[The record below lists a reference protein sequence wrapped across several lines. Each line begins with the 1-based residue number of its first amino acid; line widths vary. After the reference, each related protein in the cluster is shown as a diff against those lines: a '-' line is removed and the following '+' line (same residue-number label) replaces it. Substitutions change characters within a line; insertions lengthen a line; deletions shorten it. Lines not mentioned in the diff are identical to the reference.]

1 MVNSVSTAKIV
12 RKRTKKFHRHQAD
25 RFMRVDASWRK
36 PIGKFHGKVRHFC
49 SPWNAD
55 LYRIIIY
62 MCFIGIDSR
71 VRRRFKGQYLMPSI
85 GYGTK
90 ASDRHRCSVRRLVL
104 LRNTVLYVLLLTL
117 YRNTVF
123 QIRSKLE
130 IILGPKKL
138 QKICCQQC
146 CWIGSSYDEQSRFL
160 CWNRP
165 RSFCQEE
172 KDYCWTCW
180 TTRYP
185 RH

>member
-1 MVNSVSTAKIV
+1 MLESEPRNSTDIKLIDLCALMHHGENQSVSFTEKSGIFVAPEMPTFSKSL
-12 RKRTKKFHRHQAD
+12 F
-25 RFMRVDASWRK
+25 
-36 PIGKFHGKVRHFC
+36 
-49 SPWNAD
+49 
-55 LYRIIIY
+55 

-146 CWIGSSYDEQSRFL
+146 C
-160 CWNRP
+160 
-165 RSFCQEE
+165 
-172 KDYCWTCW
+172 
-180 TTRYP
+180 
-185 RH
+185 